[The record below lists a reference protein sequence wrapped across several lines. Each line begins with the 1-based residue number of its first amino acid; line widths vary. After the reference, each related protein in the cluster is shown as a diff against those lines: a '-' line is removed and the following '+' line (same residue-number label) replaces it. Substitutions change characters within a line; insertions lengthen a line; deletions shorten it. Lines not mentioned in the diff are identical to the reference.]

1 MMPKRD
7 LLRFLVR
14 GFRGFGLRFAKS
26 TVKVVLGRKPHF
38 YAQDLFFLAYLR
50 HLLGLSR
57 MCIGS
62 KLVDYSSEGG
72 GSHALLTMTVI
83 NFART
88 LGLDYVHSPF
98 IEIHHADRPREVW
111 LAAWESLFNFG
122 AGEVR
127 AEGTDRDV
135 FSITP
140 INFDPIRSLFGDL
153 HPYNEHDTHVVPQ
166 FSPAV
171 VGEFRRKYYSN
182 KPLHKNAELTV
193 CVHIRRFNAGDDNV
207 SYVASFSRIG
217 RTLADVRAVLAAH
230 RIDHVVRIFS
240 QGHASEFPE
249 GLLAGA
255 ELLLDG
261 DPIRSLEEL
270 IEADVLLSSRG
281 SFSYVAGVLCD
292 GIVICEPFYPP
303 QRDWLVC
310 DPDGAFDTDTF
321 ARRLRQTAT
330 RASGSGSPATS
341 TRV

>member
-1 MMPKRD
+1 MPKRD
-7 LLRFLVR
+7 LLRFLLR
-14 GFRGFGLRFAKS
+14 GFRGFGLRFIKS
-26 TVKVVLGRKPHF
+26 TVKVAIGRKPLF

-57 MCIGS
+57 LRINC
-62 KLVDYSSEGG
+62 KPVDYSSEGG
-72 GSHALLTMTVI
+72 GSHAVLTMTVI
-83 NFART
+83 DFART
-88 LGLDYVHSPF
+88 LGLDYVHTPF
-98 IEIHHADRPREVW
+98 IEIHHADRPREAW
-111 LAAWESLFNFG
+111 LAAWEGLFNFG
-122 AGEVR
+122 VGEGR
-127 AEGTDRDV
+127 AEDTDRDV

-153 HPYNEHDTHVVPQ
+153 RPYNEHDTHVVPQ
-166 FSPAV
+166 FSVEV

-182 KPLHKNAELTV
+182 KAPHRNAKLTV
-193 CVHIRRFNAGDDNV
+193 GVHIRRFNAGDDNL
-207 SYVASFSRIG
+207 SYVASFSRMG
-217 RTLADVRAVLAAH
+217 RTLAGVRAVLAEQ
-230 RIDHVVRIFS
+230 RIDYVVRIFS
-240 QGHASEFPE
+240 QGHVSEFPE
-249 GLLAGA
+249 TFLAGS
-255 ELLLDG
+255 ELLLDA

-310 DPDGAFDTDTF
+310 DPDGAFDADAF

-330 RASGSGSPATS
+330 RASGNASPATS